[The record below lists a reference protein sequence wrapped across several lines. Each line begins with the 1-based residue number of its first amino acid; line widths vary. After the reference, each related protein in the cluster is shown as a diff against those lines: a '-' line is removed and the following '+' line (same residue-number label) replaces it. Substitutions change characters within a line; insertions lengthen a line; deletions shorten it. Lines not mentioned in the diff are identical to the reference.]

1 MPVDHFILQVPYSW
15 FFRGTYIPQMP
26 NFQLFCDFIFTNG
39 LPNGIAIF
47 GPIFHFAYFFEHFNF
62 TNLPISAK
70 FVEFKYLKKYHGMYV
85 TFPNYMDMYVIP
97 ISSQN

>member
-1 MPVDHFILQVPYSW
+1 MPD
-15 FFRGTYIPQMP
+15 
-26 NFQLFCDFIFTNG
+26 FQLFCNFIFTNG
-39 LPNGIAIF
+39 LPNGITICLVLF
-47 GPIFHFAYFFEHFNF
+47 FIFAYFFEHFNF

-85 TFPNYMDMYVIP
+85 TFPSYMDMYVIP